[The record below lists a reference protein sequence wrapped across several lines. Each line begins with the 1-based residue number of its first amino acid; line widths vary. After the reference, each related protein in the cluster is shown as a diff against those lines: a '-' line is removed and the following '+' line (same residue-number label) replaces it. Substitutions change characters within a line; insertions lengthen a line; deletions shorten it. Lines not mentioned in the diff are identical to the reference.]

1 MSMSKPTIGVF
12 PLFDIQ
18 RDSLWM
24 IPGYMDALI
33 QSGAIPIMLPLLTD
47 WQDIRSLVD
56 TFDGFLF
63 TGGQDIDP
71 AYYHEAES
79 EKCGEHFALR
89 DTMEYIL
96 FHEAL
101 KADKPLFGICR
112 GIQAF
117 NVFCGGSLY
126 QDLPSQKPSPVVHCQ
141 SPPYDEPVHSVSII
155 KDTPLYTLLNT
166 DRLKVNSYH
175 HQAIKELSPLLY
187 PMAYSEDRL
196 VEAVYMPEKSYVW
209 AVQWHPELSYQVC
222 EESRLIWKD
231 FVDHCKELPL

>member
-1 MSMSKPTIGVF
+1 MSKPTIGVF

-71 AYYHEAES
+71 AYYHEAEA

-89 DTMEYIL
+89 DTM
-96 FHEAL
+96 
-101 KADKPLFGICR
+101 
-112 GIQAF
+112 
-117 NVFCGGSLY
+117 
-126 QDLPSQKPSPVVHCQ
+126 
-141 SPPYDEPVHSVSII
+141 
-155 KDTPLYTLLNT
+155 
-166 DRLKVNSYH
+166 
-175 HQAIKELSPLLY
+175 
-187 PMAYSEDRL
+187 
-196 VEAVYMPEKSYVW
+196 
-209 AVQWHPELSYQVC
+209 
-222 EESRLIWKD
+222 
-231 FVDHCKELPL
+231 